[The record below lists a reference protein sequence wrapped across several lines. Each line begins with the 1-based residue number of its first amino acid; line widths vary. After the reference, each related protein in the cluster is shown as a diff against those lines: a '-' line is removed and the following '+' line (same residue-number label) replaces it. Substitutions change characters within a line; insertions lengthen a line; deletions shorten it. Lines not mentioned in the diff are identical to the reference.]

1 MRSGSG
7 WAPPL
12 VACVFS
18 ALLCIAECASAEE
31 ARYEV
36 VVEAPGNL
44 KSLVDS
50 NLSLIRWRDAD
61 GRRGRIDAD
70 QLRRLFDQGKD
81 EIERLIATEGYYAP
95 TVTAEL
101 EQNGDRWIA
110 RYRIEPGD
118 ITTVAG
124 VDLQF
129 VGPIKE
135 APAGEPPDIDALR
148 ERWTLQT
155 GDVFRQGEWEANKR
169 RLLQGLLI
177 RTYPF
182 ATITRSEA
190 EVDVRSSRAKLTVV
204 IASGPAV
211 RFGPLQTTGLK
222 RYPSETIRNL
232 DPIDLGELYSQE
244 KIFEFQRRLNNS
256 GYFSRVE
263 VSIEAAADPGT
274 DPRSPFVQPSSDSS
288 DVPAATADGTSVP
301 AVPSDASS
309 AASSS
314 ALSSA
319 PSSIPPPTPLLTP
332 LPREVT
338 LPVRVVVEENKS
350 KQLSVGLGLSSNSGP
365 RASLGY
371 NFIGFLGGAK
381 QLRTTLA
388 VDRLKQALGADLIFP
403 TTQAG
408 SRYSISSFAKRED
421 VQGEVTRGAG
431 LSAKRAWGPE
441 ATERFTSIDYLY
453 EQKEVANI
461 PQTSTQTLGATYG
474 VTFRRT
480 DNLLTPT
487 IGYIASGQVGAGV
500 RLKTGEPYTRVYG
513 KAIRYQPIG
522 VDNTLIVRGEF
533 GAVAGKTTETLP
545 SALLFRAGGDGSVR
559 GYGYQ
564 SLGVEQADAIV
575 GGRYLATGAIEGIHW
590 LGPRYPNYGVALF
603 IDAGNAG
610 NRFSDLKPVIGY
622 GVGARW
628 RSPVGTLDL
637 DVARGVQNGST
648 RIHFSLGVSF

>member
-1 MRSGSG
+1 MRPGTA

-12 VACVFS
+12 VACAFV
-18 ALLCIAECASAEE
+18 ALLCTANCANAEE

-44 KSLVDS
+44 KSLVNS

-101 EQNGDRWIA
+101 EQSSDRWIA

-118 ITTVAG
+118 ITTVGAI
-124 VDLQF
+124 DLQF

-135 APAGEPPDIDALR
+135 APTNTPPDVDALR
-148 ERWTLQT
+148 ERWTLQS

-190 EVDVRSSRAKLTVV
+190 EVDVRSSKAKLTVV

-222 RYPSETIRNL
+222 RYPTETVRNL
-232 DPIDLGELYSQE
+232 DPIGLGELYSQE
-244 KIFEFQRRLNNS
+244 KIFDFQRRLNDS

-274 DPRSPFVQPSSDSS
+274 DPRSPFVQPVTDST
-288 DVPAATADGTSVP
+288 DAPATTADG
-301 AVPSDASS
+301 SS
-309 AASSS
+309 AEAAPSAAPSS
-314 ALSSA
+314 APPSA
-319 PSSIPPPTPLLTP
+319 PSSIPPPTPL
-332 LPREVT
+332 PREVT
-338 LPVRVVVEENKS
+338 LPLRVVVEENKS
-350 KQLSVGLGLSSNSGP
+350 KQLSVGLGLSTNAGP

-453 EQKEVANI
+453 EQKDVSSI

-500 RLKTGEPYTRVYG
+500 RLKTGEPYSRIYG

-522 VDNTLIVRGEF
+522 TDNTLLVRGEL
-533 GAVAGKTTETLP
+533 GVVAGKTTETLP

-564 SLGVEQADAIV
+564 SLGVHQVDAIV
-575 GGRYLATGAIEGIHW
+575 GGRYLATGTIEGIHW
-590 LGPRYPNYGVALF
+590 LGPRYPNYGVAVF
-603 IDAGNAG
+603 VDAGNAG
-610 NRFSDLKPVIGY
+610 NRFSDLKPVVGY

-628 RSPVGTLDL
+628 RSPVGTLDF
-637 DVARGVQNGST
+637 DVAHGVQNGST
-648 RIHFSLGVSF
+648 RVHFSLGVSF

>member
-1 MRSGSG
+1 MHRPAWLS
-7 WAPPL
+7 WPVAVATLL
-12 VACVFS
+12 VTSFATSLVF
-18 ALLCIAECASAEE
+18 ARAARAEE

-36 VVEAPGNL
+36 IVEAPGNL
-44 KSLVDS
+44 KSLVDN

-61 GRRGRIDAD
+61 GRRNRIDAD
-70 QLRRLFDQGKD
+70 QLRRLFDQSKN

-95 TVTAEL
+95 TITAEL
-101 EQNGDRWIA
+101 EQNTDRWVA

-118 ITTVAG
+118 ITTVSQ

-129 VGPIKE
+129 VGPIAQ
-135 APAGEPPDIDALR
+135 APAEEPPDVDALR
-148 ERWTLQT
+148 ERWTLSA
-155 GDVFRQGEWEANKR
+155 GNVFRQGEWEANKR

-190 EVDVRSSRAKLTVV
+190 EVDVRTSKAKLIVV

-211 RFGPLQTTGLK
+211 RFGPLQSIGLK
-222 RYPSETIRNL
+222 RYPPETIRNL
-232 DPIDLGELYSQE
+232 DPIKLGELYSQE
-244 KIFEFQRRLNNS
+244 KIFEFQRRLNDS

-263 VSIEAAADPGT
+263 VSIDAVADPGS
-274 DPRSPFVQPSSDSS
+274 DPRSPFVP
-288 DVPAATADGTSVP
+288 PAPDAVDAAIVTTASTAAHP
-301 AVPSDASS
+301 AS
-309 AASSS
+309 
-314 ALSSA
+314 
-319 PSSIPPPTPLLTP
+319 PPTP

-338 LPVRVVVEENKS
+338 LPIRVVVEENQS
-350 KQLSVGLGLSSNSGP
+350 KQLSVGLGLSTNSGP

-388 VDRLKQALGADLIFP
+388 VDRLKQALGAELIFP
-403 TTQAG
+403 TTASG
-408 SRYSISSFAKRED
+408 SRYSISSVAKRED

-431 LSAKRAWGPE
+431 LSAKRAWGPQT
-441 ATERFTSIDYLY
+441 TERFTSVDYLY
-453 EQKEVANI
+453 ERKDVSGI
-461 PQTSTQTLGATYG
+461 PQTSTQTVGATYG

-480 DNLLTPT
+480 DNLLSPT
-487 IGYIASGQVGAGV
+487 SGYIASGQVGAGV
-500 RLKTGEPYTRVYG
+500 RVTSGQPYSRIYG

-522 VDNTLIVRGEF
+522 PDNTLLVRGEF

-564 SLGVEQADAIV
+564 SLGVERADAIV

-590 LGPRYPNYGVALF
+590 LGPRYPNYGVAVF

-610 NRFSDLKPVIGY
+610 NQFSDLKPVVGY

-628 RSPVGTLDL
+628 RSPVGTLDF
-637 DVARGVQNGST
+637 DVAHGVQNGST

>member
-1 MRSGSG
+1 MHRPA
-7 WAPPL
+7 WLPL
-12 VACVFS
+12 FFACVFAALVL
-18 ALLCIAECASAEE
+18 ALLSAATQARGEE

-44 KSLVDS
+44 KSLVDN

-95 TVTAEL
+95 TLNAEL
-101 EQNGDRWIA
+101 EQNGDRWVA
-110 RYRIEPGD
+110 RYRIEPGV
-118 ITTVAG
+118 ITTVAS

-129 VGPIKE
+129 VGPI
-135 APAGEPPDIDALR
+135 AQARGDEPPDINGLR
-148 ERWTLQT
+148 EAWTLQQGNVFKQ
-155 GDVFRQGEWEANKR
+155 GDWEANKR
-169 RLLQGLLI
+169 RLLQSLLI

-190 EVDVRSSRAKLTVV
+190 EVDVRTSMAKLTVV

-211 RFGPLQTTGLK
+211 RFGPLQTSGLK
-222 RYPSETIRNL
+222 RYPPETVRNL
-232 DPIDLGELYSQE
+232 DPIKLGELYSQE
-244 KIFEFQRRLNNS
+244 RIFEFQRRLNAS

-263 VSIEAAADPGT
+263 VSIEAIADPGS
-274 DPRSPFVQPSSDSS
+274 DPRSPFVQPP
-288 DVPAATADGTSVP
+288 PAGVDPGL
-301 AVPSDASS
+301 DAPTVTGD
-309 AASSS
+309 
-314 ALSSA
+314 A
-319 PSSIPPPTPLLTP
+319 PPTP

-350 KQLSVGLGLSSNSGP
+350 KQLSVGLGLSTNSGP

-381 QLRTTLA
+381 QLRTTL
-388 VDRLKQALGADLIFP
+388 VFDRLKQTLGADLIFP
-403 TTQAG
+403 TTAAG
-408 SRYSISSFAKRED
+408 SRYSISSFVKRED
-421 VQGEVTRGAG
+421 VQKEVTRGAG
-431 LSAKRAWGPE
+431 LSAKRAWGPDT
-441 ATERFTSIDYLY
+441 TERFTSVDYLY
-453 EQKEVANI
+453 EQKDVSNI
-461 PQTSTQTLGATYG
+461 PQLSTQTLGATYG

-480 DNLLTPT
+480 DNLLIPT
-487 IGYIASGQVGAGV
+487 TGYIASGQVGAGV
-500 RLKTGEPYTRVYG
+500 RVKSGEPYTRIYG

-522 VDNTLIVRGEF
+522 IDNTLIVRGEF

-564 SLGVEQADAIV
+564 SLGVERADAIV
-575 GGRYLATGAIEGIHW
+575 GGRYLATGTIEGIHW
-590 LGPRYPNYGVALF
+590 LGPRFPNYGVALF
-603 IDAGNAG
+603 VDAGNAG
-610 NRFSDLKPVIGY
+610 NRFSDLKPVVGY

-628 RSPVGTLDL
+628 RSPVGTLDF
-637 DVARGVQNGST
+637 DVARGVENGTT
-648 RIHFSLGVSF
+648 RLHFSLGVSF

>member
-1 MRSGSG
+1 MHRPAWRSSPV
-7 WAPPL
+7 AAATLLATSFATSL
-12 VACVFS
+12 VFAT
-18 ALLCIAECASAEE
+18 AARAEE

-36 VVEAPGNL
+36 IVEAPGNL
-44 KSLVDS
+44 KSLVDN

-61 GRRGRIDAD
+61 GKRNRIDAD
-70 QLRRLFDQGKD
+70 QLRRLFDQGKN

-95 TVTAEL
+95 TITAEL
-101 EQNGDRWIA
+101 EPNTERWVA

-118 ITTVAG
+118 ITTVSQ

-129 VGPIKE
+129 LGPIAQ
-135 APAGEPPDIDALR
+135 APAQELPDVASLR
-148 ERWTLQT
+148 ERWTLSE
-155 GDVFRQGEWEANKR
+155 GNVFRQGEWEANKR

-190 EVDVRSSRAKLTVV
+190 EVDVRTSKAKLIVV

-211 RFGPLQTTGLK
+211 RFGPLQSIGLK
-222 RYPSETIRNL
+222 RYPPDTIRNL
-232 DPIDLGELYSQE
+232 DPIKIGELYSQE
-244 KIFEFQRRLNNS
+244 KIFEFQRRLNDS

-263 VSIEAAADPGT
+263 VSIDAIADPGS
-274 DPRSPFVQPSSDSS
+274 DPRSPFVPPAPDAVDAVDASIVTTASAAAG
-288 DVPAATADGTSVP
+288 PAA
-301 AVPSDASS
+301 
-309 AASSS
+309 
-314 ALSSA
+314 
-319 PSSIPPPTPLLTP
+319 PPTP

-338 LPVRVVVEENKS
+338 LPVRVVVEENQS
-350 KQLSVGLGLSSNSGP
+350 KQLSVGLGLSTNSGP

-403 TTQAG
+403 TTASG
-408 SRYSISSFAKRED
+408 SRYSISSVAKRED
-421 VQGEVTRGAG
+421 VQGEVTRGAA
-431 LSAKRAWGPE
+431 LSAKRAWGPQS
-441 ATERFTSIDYLY
+441 TERFTSVDYLY
-453 EQKEVANI
+453 ERKDVSGI
-461 PQTSTQTLGATYG
+461 PQTSTQTAGATYG

-480 DNLLTPT
+480 DNLLSPT
-487 IGYIASGQVGAGV
+487 SGYIASGQVGAGV
-500 RLKTGEPYTRVYG
+500 RVTSGQPYSRIYG

-522 VDNTLIVRGEF
+522 IDNTLLVRGEF
-533 GAVAGKTTETLP
+533 GAVAGKSTETLP

-564 SLGVEQADAIV
+564 SLGVERADAIV

-590 LGPRYPNYGVALF
+590 LGPRYPNYGVAVF

-610 NRFSDLKPVIGY
+610 NQFSALKPVVGY

-628 RSPVGTLDL
+628 RSPVGTLDF
-637 DVARGVQNGST
+637 DVAHGVENGST